1 MFTGMLSNCT
11 VSNLARAEHW
21 YARLFNRA
29 PDQRPMDG
37 LLEWHLA
44 PGFGVQVFAEP
55 DRAGYSTL
63 VLEVADLDAQ
73 AARLLDAG
81 IGHHGPQPGGGARIV
96 QLQDPDGN
104 RVVLA
109 SPLPGLSR

>member
-1 MFTGMLSNCT
+1 M
-11 VSNLARAEHW
+11 
-21 YARLFNRA
+21 
-29 PDQRPMDG
+29 
-37 LLEWHLA
+37 
-44 PGFGVQVFAEP
+44 
-55 DRAGYSTL
+55 
-63 VLEVADLDAQ
+63 ADLDAQ

-81 IGHHGPQPGGGARIV
+81 IGHRGPQPGGGARIV